1 MSLQSSQVGEDLPES
16 EDASPG
22 AVRKSP
28 HAHDEPGSGEMVVVK
43 IGGSTLG
50 AHDTTLKDLVELQR
64 RGARPVVVHGGGKI
78 ISEWMTARG
87 VRPRFVRGLRVTDAV
102 VMQIVV
108 AVLAGVVNKSLVSSI
123 QALGGRAVG
132 LSGVDGGLLTAK
144 QGDPELGL
152 VGGEVFADP
161 EPVLAVMAAGFIPVI
176 APVAARL
183 REDGDARPVGWQFQV
198 AQATGATTP
207 PELVDTAEA
216 VEFSP
221 DTPDVTDGAIEDSML
236 NVNADTAAGR
246 IATALKADRLVF
258 LTDVAGVLDS
268 SRRVI
273 PRLTKGQAH
282 TLIRSN
288 VVDGGMVPKLEACVT
303 ALSRLDHAQ
312 IIDGR
317 RPGALLES
325 LSGRPDGTRV
335 G

>member
-1 MSLQSSQVGEDLPES
+1 MSLQSRQMGEDLPEP

-28 HAHDEPGSGEMVVVK
+28 RAHDEPGSGETVVVK

-64 RGARPVVVHGGGKI
+64 RGARPVVIHGGGKI
-78 ISEWMTARG
+78 ISEWMAARG
-87 VRPRFVRGLRVTDAV
+87 VRPKFVRGLRVTDSAV
-102 VMQIVV
+102 LEIVV

-161 EPVLAVMAAGFIPVI
+161 ELVRAVMLAGFIPVI

-183 REDGDARPVGWQFQV
+183 SE
-198 AQATGATTP
+198 
-207 PELVDTAEA
+207 
-216 VEFSP
+216 
-221 DTPDVTDGAIEDSML
+221 DGAIEDSML

-246 IATALKADRLVF
+246 IATALEADRLVF

-273 PRLTKGQAH
+273 PRLTEGQAH

-303 ALSRLDHAQ
+303 ALGRIDHAQ

>member
-1 MSLQSSQVGEDLPES
+1 MSLQSRQMGEDLPEP

-28 HAHDEPGSGEMVVVK
+28 RAHDEPGSGETVVVK

-64 RGARPVVVHGGGKI
+64 RGARPVVIHGGGKI
-78 ISEWMTARG
+78 ISEWMAARG
-87 VRPRFVRGLRVTDAV
+87 VRPKFVRGLRVTDSAV
-102 VMQIVV
+102 LEIVV

-161 EPVLAVMAAGFIPVI
+161 ELVRAVMLAGFIPVI

-183 REDGDARPVGWQFQV
+183 SE
-198 AQATGATTP
+198 
-207 PELVDTAEA
+207 
-216 VEFSP
+216 
-221 DTPDVTDGAIEDSML
+221 DGAIEDSML

-273 PRLTKGQAH
+273 PRLTEGQAH

-303 ALSRLDHAQ
+303 ALGRIDHAQ

>member
-1 MSLQSSQVGEDLPES
+1 MSLQSSQVGEDLPEP

-28 HAHDEPGSGEMVVVK
+28 RAHDEPGSGETVVVK

-64 RGARPVVVHGGGKI
+64 RGARPVVIHGGGKI
-78 ISEWMTARG
+78 ISEWMAARG
-87 VRPRFVRGLRVTDAV
+87 VRPKFVRGLRVTDSAV
-102 VMQIVV
+102 LEIVV

-161 EPVLAVMAAGFIPVI
+161 ELVRAVMLAGFIPVI

-183 REDGDARPVGWQFQV
+183 SE
-198 AQATGATTP
+198 
-207 PELVDTAEA
+207 
-216 VEFSP
+216 
-221 DTPDVTDGAIEDSML
+221 DGAIEDSML

-273 PRLTKGQAH
+273 PRLTEGQAH

-303 ALSRLDHAQ
+303 ALGRIDHAQ

>member
-1 MSLQSSQVGEDLPES
+1 MSLQSSQVGEDLPEP

-22 AVRKSP
+22 AARKSP
-28 HAHDEPGSGEMVVVK
+28 RAHDEPGSGETVVVK

-64 RGARPVVVHGGGKI
+64 RGARPVVIHGGGKI
-78 ISEWMTARG
+78 ISEWMAARG
-87 VRPRFVRGLRVTDAV
+87 VRPKFVRGLRVTDSAV
-102 VMQIVV
+102 LEIVV

-161 EPVLAVMAAGFIPVI
+161 ELVRAVMLAGFIPVI

-183 REDGDARPVGWQFQV
+183 SE
-198 AQATGATTP
+198 
-207 PELVDTAEA
+207 
-216 VEFSP
+216 
-221 DTPDVTDGAIEDSML
+221 DGAIEDSML

-273 PRLTKGQAH
+273 PRLTEGQAH

-303 ALSRLDHAQ
+303 ALGRIDHAQ

>member
-1 MSLQSSQVGEDLPES
+1 MSLQSSQVGEDLPEP

-28 HAHDEPGSGEMVVVK
+28 RAHDEPGSGETVVVK

-50 AHDTTLKDLVELQR
+50 DHDTTLKDLVELQR
-64 RGARPVVVHGGGKI
+64 RGARPVVIHGGGKI
-78 ISEWMTARG
+78 ISEWMAARG
-87 VRPRFVRGLRVTDAV
+87 VRPKFVRGLRVTDSAV
-102 VMQIVV
+102 LEIVV

-161 EPVLAVMAAGFIPVI
+161 ELVRAVMLAGFIPVI

-183 REDGDARPVGWQFQV
+183 SE
-198 AQATGATTP
+198 
-207 PELVDTAEA
+207 
-216 VEFSP
+216 
-221 DTPDVTDGAIEDSML
+221 DGAIEDSML

-273 PRLTKGQAH
+273 PRLTEGQAH

-303 ALSRLDHAQ
+303 ALGRIDHAQ